1 MSSRGVSPSSSS
13 AREHDVNERN
23 ERPSCAYRIFVHDR
37 SIARGRVR
45 LPEAYGSIV
54 ASGDEQNAVIVQR
67 RGSHDS
73 LVCLSTNQ
81 EEEEERTRVQLNV
94 QSIASGNA

>member
-1 MSSRGVSPSSSS
+1 M
-13 AREHDVNERN
+13 
-23 ERPSCAYRIFVHDR
+23 HDR